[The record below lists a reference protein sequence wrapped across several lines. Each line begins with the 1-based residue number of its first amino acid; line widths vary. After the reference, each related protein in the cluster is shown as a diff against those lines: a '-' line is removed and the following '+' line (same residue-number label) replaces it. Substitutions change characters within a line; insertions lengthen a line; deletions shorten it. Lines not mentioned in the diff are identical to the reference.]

1 MWRDEIAQARKKENN
16 SECRPFPGVVA
27 GDRWLPFVL
36 DSAL

>member
-27 GDRWLPFVL
+27 VTVGYRSCLIL
-36 DSAL
+36 R